1 MVRSMYSG
9 VSGLRVHQTK
19 MDVIGNNIANVNTA
33 GYKAS
38 IAIFEDT
45 FCQNTATTTA
55 PSEDGTMGGKDAM
68 QIGLGAAVAAINIKT
83 KASSAQSTERALDVA
98 LTGDGYFALEDP
110 TNEGATVYTR
120 SGNFKLD
127 ANGDLVHAGT
137 GYYVLD
143 SEGARI
149 TGLTAEHTNIAIDQ
163 QGHVKGLN
171 REGVEEIIEGHILQ
185 VANFRNNEGLL
196 KIGKSLYQESS
207 NSGEV
212 IADEALVAGNN
223 GTGDMLPGYLEMSN
237 VDLATEFTEMITTQ
251 RGYQANSRVIT
262 VSDTMLEELINLKR

>member
-45 FCQNTATTTA
+45 FSQNTATTTA

-68 QIGLGAAVAAINIKT
+68 QVGLGAAVAAINIKT

-98 LTGDGYFALEDP
+98 LTGDGYFVLQDP
-110 TNEGATVYTR
+110 QNEGQPVYTR
-120 SGNFKLD
+120 AGNFKLD
-127 ANGDLVHAGT
+127 ANGNLTHAGT
-137 GYYVLD
+137 GYFVLS
-143 SEGARI
+143 SEGATIQRPD
-149 TGLTAEHTNIAIDQ
+149 GFTNIAIDQ
-163 QGHVKGLN
+163 LGNVKGLN
-171 REGVEEIIEGHILQ
+171 GEGVEETFATLQ
-185 VANFRNNEGLL
+185 VVNFVNNEGLL

-207 NSGEV
+207 NSGGIIEE
-212 IADEALVAGNN
+212 DDRVAGNN
-223 GTGDMLPGYLEMSN
+223 GTGTMLPGYLEMSN